1 MMAFGKGKFVLFVC
15 FTEEQID
22 ISDWFSV
29 NVMVTILMGV
39 GVSLDLVKSSNAVL
53 VITLPKKLSL
63 CSAYLITC
71 ACAIL
76 GLLRLKQEFIISNL
90 KTTEN

>member
-22 ISDWFSV
+22 ISDWFCV
-29 NVMVTILMGV
+29 NVMVTILMGI

-71 ACAIL
+71 AVQFWAYL
-76 GLLRLKQEFIISNL
+76 D
-90 KTTEN
+90 